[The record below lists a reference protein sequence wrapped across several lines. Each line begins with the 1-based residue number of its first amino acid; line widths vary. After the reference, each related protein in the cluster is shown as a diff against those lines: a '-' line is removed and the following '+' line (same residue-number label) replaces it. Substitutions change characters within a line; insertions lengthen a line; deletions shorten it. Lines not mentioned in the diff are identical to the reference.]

1 MHHLGD
7 EHRRTGAKAA
17 IALCL
22 LVFFIVAVEV
32 MALRQNAFCN
42 YVIQLALFRISNV
55 KFASQQNYFYFINHS
70 NFDFSL
76 FLCQFYL
83 KTKNLQHLYI
93 LVSIQSQTLKGFFP
107 LSDASQYKHH
117 SIFLGIQ

>member
-22 LVFFIVAVEV
+22 LVLFIVAVEV

-42 YVIQLALFRISNV
+42 DVTHKLALFRILNM
-55 KFASQQNYFYFINHS
+55 
-70 NFDFSL
+70 
-76 FLCQFYL
+76 
-83 KTKNLQHLYI
+83 
-93 LVSIQSQTLKGFFP
+93 
-107 LSDASQYKHH
+107 
-117 SIFLGIQ
+117 